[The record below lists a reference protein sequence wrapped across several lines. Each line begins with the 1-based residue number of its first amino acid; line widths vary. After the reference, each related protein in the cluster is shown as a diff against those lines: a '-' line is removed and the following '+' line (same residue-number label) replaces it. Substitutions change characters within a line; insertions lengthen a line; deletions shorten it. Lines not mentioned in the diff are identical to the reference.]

1 MKRFL
6 LLLAVTLCCS
16 PILDAQ
22 QVQPKILN
30 RKPIVSLVPRSRL
43 PEACGTRHVEA
54 CTAFVG
60 QRLICHCEERDGGW
74 TIAAHAQFIP
84 LMYVMNGRHLAHE
97 RDHIE
102 DIETSLA
109 EYLDV
114 LEQRRF
120 ATLPE
125 CERTASAE
133 MSQFPRTMDGFKLRS
148 NAKRHPR

>member
-1 MKRFL
+1 MPTEVETLRD
-6 LLLAVTLCCS
+6 LARAYWAGKELRC
-16 PILDAQ
+16 
-22 QVQPKILN
+22 PKH
-30 RKPIVSLVPRSRL
+30 PASRL
-43 PEACGTRHVEA
+43 TGT
-54 CTAFVG
+54 FV
-60 QRLICHCEERDGGW
+60 Q
-74 TIAAHAQFIP
+74 TTYA
-84 LMYVMNGRHLAHE
+84 
-97 RDHIE
+97 DHIE

-120 ATLPE
+120 VTLPE